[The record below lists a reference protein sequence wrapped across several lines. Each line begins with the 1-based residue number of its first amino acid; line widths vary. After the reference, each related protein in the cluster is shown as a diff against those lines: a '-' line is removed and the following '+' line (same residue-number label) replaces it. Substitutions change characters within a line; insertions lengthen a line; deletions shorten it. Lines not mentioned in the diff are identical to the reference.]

1 MTVFCI
7 GATLMVNYK
16 ELVEFIVKNLVTQT
30 EAVEVESN
38 EGKNESMK
46 KILIRVAH
54 EDVGRVI
61 GKRGATINA
70 IRLLA
75 KAAAVKAGERVDV
88 DIVED

>member
-1 MTVFCI
+1 
-7 GATLMVNYK
+7 MVNYK
-16 ELVEFIVKNLVTQT
+16 ELVEFIVKHLVTQPDT
-30 EAVEVESN
+30 VEVDCN
-38 EGKNESMK
+38 EEDGGS

-88 DIVED
+88 DIIED

>member
-1 MTVFCI
+1 
-7 GATLMVNYK
+7 MVNYK
-16 ELVEFIVKNLVTQT
+16 ELVEFIVKHLVTQP
-30 EAVEVESN
+30 EVVGIDSN
-38 EGKNESMK
+38 EEEGGS

>member
-1 MTVFCI
+1 
-7 GATLMVNYK
+7 MVNYK
-16 ELVEFIVKNLVTQT
+16 ELVEFIVKHLVTQPDS
-30 EAVEVESN
+30 VEVENGEEDDGS
-38 EGKNESMK
+38 

-75 KAAAVKAGERVDV
+75 K
-88 DIVED
+88 

>member
-1 MTVFCI
+1 
-7 GATLMVNYK
+7 MVNYK
-16 ELVEFIVKNLVTQT
+16 ELVEFIVKHLVTQPDT
-30 EAVEVESN
+30 VEVDCN
-38 EGKNESMK
+38 EEDGGS

>member
-1 MTVFCI
+1 
-7 GATLMVNYK
+7 MVNYK
-16 ELVEFIVKNLVTQT
+16 ELVEFIVKHLVTQSD
-30 EAVEVESN
+30 AVEVECN
-38 EGKNESMK
+38 EEDGGN

-88 DIVED
+88 DIIED

>member
-1 MTVFCI
+1 
-7 GATLMVNYK
+7 MVDYK
-16 ELVEFIVKNLVTQT
+16 ELVEFIVKHLVTQP
-30 EAVEVESN
+30 ESVSVESDTGDN
-38 EGKNESMK
+38 TN

-70 IRLLA
+70 VRLLA

>member
-1 MTVFCI
+1 
-7 GATLMVNYK
+7 MVNYK
-16 ELVEFIVKNLVTQT
+16 ELVEFIVKHLVTQSD
-30 EAVEVESN
+30 AVEVEGN
-38 EGKNESMK
+38 YGEGDSVK

>member
-1 MTVFCI
+1 
-7 GATLMVNYK
+7 MVNYK
-16 ELVEFIVKNLVTQT
+16 ELVEFIVKHLVTQPDSVG
-30 EAVEVESN
+30 VEVSEE
-38 EGKNESMK
+38 EGGS

>member
-1 MTVFCI
+1 
-7 GATLMVNYK
+7 MVKYK
-16 ELVEFIVKNLVTQT
+16 ELVEFVVKHLVTQPDS
-30 EAVEVESN
+30 VEVETS
-38 EGKNESMK
+38 EEDGGS

-88 DIVED
+88 DIIED